1 MRRGLGRG
9 SARAP
14 NIDPHDMKL
23 MIATNFEGLVNMTQA
38 VLPIFL
44 RRSNG
49 GRGDVINIGSI
60 AARDPYPNSSI
71 YCATKAAVRSF
82 TENLRREYI
91 ASQIRFSEIAPG
103 QVKTVCL
110 LVASLTKVAVDTK
123 QEWSA
128 MRHYGNEKKAQEGFE
143 CVEHTQATD
152 YVSVNVN
159 Y

>member
-1 MRRGLGRG
+1 MSLRRGLGRG

-14 NIDPHDMKL
+14 NIDPEDMKL
-23 MIATNFEGLVNMTQA
+23 MIGTNFEGLVNMTQA

-44 RRSNG
+44 RRPNG

-91 ASQIRFSEIAPG
+91 ESQIRFIEVAPG
-103 QVKTVCL
+103 QVKTVCPL
-110 LVASLTKVAVDTK
+110 FASLSGVVADVK
-123 QEWSA
+123 QDWSV
-128 MRHYGNEKKAQEGFE
+128 MRHYGDEKKAQEGFE
-143 CVEHTQATD
+143 CVE
-152 YVSVNVN
+152 
-159 Y
+159 

>member
-1 MRRGLGRG
+1 MREYRFPSNLSPCADNRLYRGLGRG

-14 NIDPHDMKL
+14 NIDPADMRL

-44 RRSNG
+44 RRPDG

-82 TENLRREYI
+82 TENMRREYI
-91 ASQIRFSEIAPG
+91 ESQIRFVEIAPG
-103 QVKTVCL
+103 QVKTVGL
-110 LVASLTKVAVDTK
+110 PSVGLQELEVDIQ
-123 QEWSA
+123 QEWSV
-128 MRHYGNEKKAQEGFE
+128 MRHYGDEKKAQEGFE
-143 CVEHTQATD
+143 
-152 YVSVNVN
+152 
-159 Y
+159 